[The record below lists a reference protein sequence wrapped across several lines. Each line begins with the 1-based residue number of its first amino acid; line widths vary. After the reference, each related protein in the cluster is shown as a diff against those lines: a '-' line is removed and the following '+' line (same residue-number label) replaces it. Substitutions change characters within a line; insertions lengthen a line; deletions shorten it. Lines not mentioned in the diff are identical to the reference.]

1 MKWYLKVLIENYA
14 NFQGRA
20 RRQEYWMFVLF
31 QILIVIGL
39 SFLSSLIEEFIEIN
53 VLGIVFLIYFG
64 GTLIPWLAL
73 NVRRLHDLG
82 KSGTNFFINF
92 IPIIG
97 RIWYIILVASNGDH
111 GPNKYGLDPK
121 VEHFEDEIN
130 QIGEQQDS

>member
-1 MKWYLKVLIENYA
+1 MKWYLKVLTESYA

-82 KSGTNFFINF
+82 KSGTYFFINF

-97 RIWYIILVASNGDH
+97 RIWYIILVASNGDY
-111 GPNKYGLDPK
+111 GPNRYGLDPK
-121 VEHFEDEIN
+121 IEYLEDEIN
-130 QIGEQQDS
+130 QIGEQQDY